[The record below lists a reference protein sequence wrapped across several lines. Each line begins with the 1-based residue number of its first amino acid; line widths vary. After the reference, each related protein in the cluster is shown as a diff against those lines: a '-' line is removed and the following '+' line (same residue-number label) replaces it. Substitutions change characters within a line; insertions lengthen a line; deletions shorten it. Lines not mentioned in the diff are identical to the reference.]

1 MHKIIL
7 TMTTVPARTVDIL
20 PASLSVL
27 TKLNYDNYEIHLNV
41 PDVCKS
47 TGEKY
52 TIPNSLRSIEKLKIF
67 EGIEDLG
74 PKTKIIPTL
83 QRIDDSESIIITVDD
98 DIIYHKDLIAYH
110 LKCRERYPNA
120 ALGFS
125 GTKQRR
131 LILTPKSDI
140 EVDILDNYKSASYTK
155 GMFND
160 EFFSHYADQSWNDDI
175 VVSAYLRDQGVKK
188 IVLAY
193 DQETFFV
200 PRVKS
205 FPLVNLLDCPMT
217 GCDIIRGH
225 ANKSNSYELQDM
237 YESVKYGK

>member
-1 MHKIIL
+1 
-7 TMTTVPARTVDIL
+7 MTTVPARAVDIL
-20 PASLSVL
+20 PKSLSAL
-27 TKLNYDNYEIHLNV
+27 SKLNYDNYEIHLNV

-52 TIPNSLRSIEKLKIF
+52 TIPNSLRSIDKLKIF
-67 EGIEDLG
+67 EGVEDLG

-83 QRIDDSESIIITVDD
+83 QRIEDPESIIITVDD
-98 DIIYHKDLIAYH
+98 DVIYHKDLIAYH
-110 LKCRERYPNA
+110 LKCRERYPSA
-120 ALGFS
+120 AIGFS

-140 EVDILDNYKSASYTK
+140 EVDILDNYKSASYTR

-160 EFFSHYADQSWNDDI
+160 EFFSNYADQSWNDDI
-175 VVSAYLRDQGVKK
+175 VVSAYLRDQDIKK

-205 FPLVNLLDCPMT
+205 FPIVNLLDCPMT
-217 GCDIIRGH
+217 GCDILRGH